1 MEHLGEVK
9 GQGEA
14 EGHGS
19 RARTEDA
26 GSGGGATSPEEP
38 RVLHV
43 LSVVVVGLLCTNA
56 HPEKVLGLLALVDDL
71 GGEGWSAQ
79 GPLLARPHLITPP
92 PRLAPRAPPP
102 CHLTTR
108 PNPGHLLAVGG
119 LKHAVQD
126 VLCQLGL
133 VRV

>member
-19 RARTEDA
+19 RARTEDT
-26 GSGGGATSPEEP
+26 GSGGGVTSPEEP
-38 RVLHV
+38 CVLHV

-56 HPEKVLGLLALVDDL
+56 HPEEVLGLLALVDDL
-71 GGEGWSAQ
+71 RGERWSAQ
-79 GPLLARPHLITPP
+79 GPLLARPHLITTPC
-92 PRLAPRAPPP
+92 LAPRAPPP

-108 PNPGHLLAVGG
+108 PTLVTCLL
-119 LKHAVQD
+119 
-126 VLCQLGL
+126 
-133 VRV
+133 